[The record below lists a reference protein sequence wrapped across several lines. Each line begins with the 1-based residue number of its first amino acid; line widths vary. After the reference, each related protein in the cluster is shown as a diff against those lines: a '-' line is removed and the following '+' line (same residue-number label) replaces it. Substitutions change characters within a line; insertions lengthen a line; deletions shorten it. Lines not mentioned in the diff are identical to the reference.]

1 MRNPAVIS
9 ALAMLGLMTTAVHA
23 EITGTA
29 AITSDYDFR
38 GVSLSDE
45 DPAIQA
51 SIDYAHDS
59 GFYAS
64 LWGSNIDYGPDY
76 DGTIEID
83 LGLGLAGETEIGIGW
98 DVGLV
103 YYTYPDSDASPAK
116 FEIEDYGEAYL
127 GGSYKMFD
135 AKVWYTDD
143 YGDTGDEAWYTELN
157 ASFEL
162 PAGLTLDLHVGQSF
176 GDYWDAIA
184 DEVEDDLET
193 TGIDGDYT
201 DWSIGLGYTVSN
213 VDLSLRYVDTDTD
226 SALEVNSGA
235 FANDSRV
242 VFTVSTSFPW
252 AE

>member
-1 MRNPAVIS
+1 MRNFAVFS
-9 ALAMLGLMTTAVHA
+9 ALALIGLTTVAHA

-29 AITSDYDFR
+29 ALTTDYDFR

-45 DPAIQA
+45 DPAIQG
-51 SIDYAHDS
+51 SIDYAHDN

-64 LWGSNIDYGPDY
+64 LWGSNIDYGSDY
-76 DGTIEID
+76 DGTIELD
-83 LGLGLAGETEIGIGW
+83 LSAGLSGETEIGIGW
-98 DVGLV
+98 DVGMV
-103 YYTYPDSDASPAK
+103 YYMYPDSDSSPAK
-116 FEIEDYGEAYL
+116 SEIEDYGEAYL

-135 AKVWYTDD
+135 AKAWYTDD
-143 YGDTGDEAWYTELN
+143 YGDTGDDAWYTELN

-176 GDYWDAIA
+176 GDYWDQIA
-184 DEVEDDLET
+184 ADTEADLET

-213 VDLSLRYVDTDTD
+213 FDLSLRYVDTDTD
-226 SALEVNSGA
+226 SELEINSGA

-252 AE
+252 TN